1 MKGLTRKVD
10 VGINFG
16 AGIGYSLR
24 FGTIFIKGRYT
35 LGLTN
40 TVNGGT
46 MDINRKSKQL
56 PGSLRDE
63 DVFKNRGI
71 QVLIGV
77 LFPVG
82 KK

>member
-1 MKGLTRKVD
+1 
-10 VGINFG
+10 
-16 AGIGYSLR
+16 LR

-46 MDINRKSKQL
+46 MDITWKSQQF